1 MQNNFDA
8 IKIKIIRQESAKRSL
23 SNTER
28 EGHRERERDGPL
40 LAVEV
45 FRFSVILVSFIF
57 NRSFK
62 HCNYLTI
69 E

>member
-8 IKIKIIRQESAKRSL
+8 IKIKIIRQESTKRSL
-23 SNTER
+23 SNREKETHTER
-28 EGHRERERDGPL
+28 DRPL

-45 FRFSVILVSFIF
+45 FRFSVILVSLIF